1 MFLADDYLLHRV
13 LSPVGGVVLCSVL
26 EEQPIIGGLKIVP
39 LYLNLFYCRDS
50 VLSFTVVSV
59 CHIVQ
64 TTVRDQ
70 NP

>member
-1 MFLADDYLLHRV
+1 LFLADDYLLHRV
-13 LSPVGGVVLCSVL
+13 LSPVGGIVLFSVL
-26 EEQPIIGGLKIVP
+26 EEPPIIGGLKIVP
-39 LYLNLFYCRDS
+39 LYLNLFYCRGS
-50 VLSFTVVSV
+50 VVSFSV